1 MRLSLALW
9 KSKLSQCS
17 NPSARWS
24 GAFRLAAIH
33 CGGWSSLT
41 PSFSS
46 SQKMNSQPENISPF
60 EKLLAARVPDGVDFA
75 TVGGV
80 AVTMNGYVRA
90 TEDADIIVGDSPENL
105 RKLLQSL
112 EKWGEGFA
120 RELKV
125 EDFVFQEGSIRVVE
139 DFILDIFTRMRGKS
153 LDDFRPQLRHLETG
167 GVRIPYLSPG
177 DLIFLKQDS
186 WRDKDKLDVQAMK
199 EILAREK
206 SRGENPKGI

>member
-1 MRLSLALW
+1 LN
-9 KSKLSQCS
+9 QCS
-17 NPSARWS
+17 SPSARWS
-24 GAFRLAAIH
+24 DVFQLAAIR

-41 PSFSS
+41 PSSSS

-60 EKLLAARVPDGVDFA
+60 EKLLAALVVDGVDFA

-90 TEDADIIVGDSPENL
+90 TEDADIIVSDSPENL

-153 LDDFRPQLRHLETG
+153 LDDFRLQLRYLETG

-186 WRDKDKLDVQAMK
+186 WRDKDKLDVLAMK
-199 EILAREK
+199 EILERESK
-206 SRGENPKGI
+206 K